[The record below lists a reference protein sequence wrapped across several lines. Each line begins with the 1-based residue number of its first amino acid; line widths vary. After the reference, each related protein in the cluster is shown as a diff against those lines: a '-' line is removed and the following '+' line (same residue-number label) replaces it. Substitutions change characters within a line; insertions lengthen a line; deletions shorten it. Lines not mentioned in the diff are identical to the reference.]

1 MSNSPLA
8 AQFKLHVCMCV
19 IADVV
24 LYIKATKV
32 FQLHVLDL
40 IKVYTTH
47 TYKSHNGVVKLLPEF
62 GSVPT

>member
-8 AQFKLHVCMCV
+8 VRFKLHVCMYV
-19 IADVV
+19 NADVI

-32 FQLHVLDL
+32 LPLHVLDL

-47 TYKSHNGVVKLLPEF
+47 TYKSHNSVVELLPKF
-62 GSVPT
+62 RSVPT